1 MLHDSSYYNSI
12 NSCNIRQVRQILRDK
27 DWEGYEVVSAP
38 IEFFSNDTA
47 AGISKRWNPVDTI
60 LMRLPSVAG
69 MPTEGTV
76 LPLAILTRD
85 ELDIEV
91 TLEKC
96 VVIILQQIKQLQNG
110 FLVWGSSKKKEVV
123 VMGDVLNIVADP
135 IAATKQSTYKVNYF
149 CRLCLCGEETV
160 IGTKKSFNTWRLSGA
175 TGLFEGKIF
184 SW

>member
-1 MLHDSSYYNSI
+1 MTIIVDQDLIIGIRSNLEEEKFNVLHDSSYYNSI

-96 VVIILQQIKQLQNG
+96 VV
-110 FLVWGSSKKKEVV
+110 